1 MKPMQTYNKLVRDK
15 IIEHIQSKGEDASYY
30 VACPLEYKEKLL
42 HKLEEE
48 VKEFQEARNQEE
60 LADILEVIDAIL
72 AYYEWDLVDIQAL
85 KHEKKEAKGGFTKR
99 IILERS

>member
-1 MKPMQTYNKLVRDK
+1 MTVYNKLVRDK

-60 LADILEVIDAIL
+60 LADILEVIDAL
-72 AYYEWDLVDIQAL
+72 VKYFDWDMDEVQAL
-85 KHEKKEAKGGFTKR
+85 QKEKREKKGSFSKR
-99 IILERS
+99 LILEES